1 MISLSALV
9 KPKDGI
15 HSVRLLEKSLREH
28 YENVPVKDH
37 QYLVRFADGPALVT
51 DELAGLRVDVVVSD
65 ERAATHFR
73 EALAGEIATRVLGRT
88 VDVVW
93 SRSATVP
100 APLR

>member
-1 MISLSALV
+1 
-9 KPKDGI
+9 
-15 HSVRLLEKSLREH
+15 
-28 YENVPVKDH
+28 
-37 QYLVRFADGPALVT
+37 VT

-73 EALAGEIATRVLGRT
+73 EALAGEIATRVLGRA